1 MDRLYKKS
9 AVVVKKDVADPDPKQ
24 KVTQSETLCDVGL
37 FFLADSKQK
46 GWSITEEMFLWNDS
60 GTTAHRHVL
69 RRFPA

>member
-46 GWSITEEMFLWNDS
+46 G
-60 GTTAHRHVL
+60 
-69 RRFPA
+69 